1 MNKFA
6 VLIVSVAFLVLGSSG
21 AHQPLFNPGSPSLE
35 RAFRI
40 AEPQVSKVITA
51 EARANGQDWYVIEVV
66 NGFRL
71 DVALFVGAPC
81 PKAFRPRLWLVGPG
95 LEHRGLE
102 GRAPF
107 GLPTGMG
114 AINVGEGWTDYS
126 GHGVVARK
134 SPTLVRTLGA
144 GRYYLVVEHG
154 ESRGWYFV
162 SLGGDEA
169 PGGTSEGRAALA
181 RFNRCG

>member
-1 MNKFA
+1 MNKTVPFSGMIA
-6 VLIVSVAFLVLGSSG
+6 CVVLVSSVV
-21 AHQPLFNPGSPSLE
+21 AHQPLFNPGSPSAE

-51 EARANGQDWYVIEVV
+51 EARSGGQDWYVMDVG
-66 NGFRL
+66 NSFRL

-81 PKAFRPRLWLVGPG
+81 PKAFMPKLWLVGPG
-95 LEHRGLE
+95 LD

-107 GLPTGMG
+107 AVPVGMG
-114 AINVGEGWTDYS
+114 AVNVGEGWMEYS

-134 SPTLVRTLGA
+134 SPTLIRMLNA
-144 GRYYLVVEHG
+144 GKYYLMVDHG
-154 ESRGWYFV
+154 ESRGWYFI
-162 SLGGDEA
+162 SMGGDEL